1 MGKRELVLA
10 LAFILVG
17 FVVYQVTAPPPDPNE
32 RGFSLS
38 RIIDNVRREV
48 RGRPESAE
56 ATQTLTRPLPA
67 SIQEIRLRMP
77 IGGISITGEE
87 RADLGAELHVV
98 SNGYDKAEAEQL
110 VKASTLKF
118 DEAGGVLLITLD
130 LPREGRQR
138 PTLRLNIPSRLGVRI
153 DENGSEMTITNVALV
168 AMGVKRGATT
178 ISAVAGAVSLIQ
190 RGSTITISDIGS
202 LKLTTNAG
210 AKARVSNVRGDV
222 ALSLQTGE
230 FRADGLH
237 GSLEVD
243 SRAAEMHFEGLDGL
257 TGPVRVNANLGE
269 VVFVGLKADTRIDG
283 RQTDIRVTQAAPA
296 PLAIY
301 NDGTE
306 PLEVTVPAA
315 GFKIDALAVN
325 SRITLDAGLEK
336 AGLRVDAP
344 DEATVP
350 PPPRREARVLGDVGG
365 GGPTITLRA
374 TRGDIVLKRK

>member
-1 MGKRELVLA
+1 MGKRELLLA
-10 LAFILVG
+10 AAFILVG
-17 FVVYQVTAPPPDPNE
+17 LVVYQVTAPPPDPNE

-38 RIIDNVRREV
+38 RIIDNIRREV

-56 ATQTLTRPLPA
+56 ATHVLTRPLPE

-77 IGGISITGEE
+77 VGGISITGEA
-87 RADLGAELHVV
+87 RPDLGAELHVV

-118 DEAGGVLLITLD
+118 DEAGGVLMIALD
-130 LPREGRQR
+130 LPREGQQR
-138 PTLRLNIPSRLGVRI
+138 PTLRLKIPSRLGVRI
-153 DENGSEMTITNVALV
+153 DEKNGELTISNVALV
-168 AMGVKRGATT
+168 AMGVTRGATT
-178 ISAVAGAVSLIQ
+178 ISAVAGAVSATQ
-190 RGSTITISDIGS
+190 RGSTITVNDIGS

-210 AKARVSNVRGDV
+210 ANARVSNVRGDV
-222 ALSLQTGE
+222 TLSLQTGE
-230 FRADGLH
+230 LRAEGLA
-237 GSLEVD
+237 GTLEVE

-257 TGPVRVNANLGE
+257 KGSVRVNANLGE
-269 VVFVGLKADTRIDG
+269 VVFVGLRTETRIDG
-283 RQTDIRVTQAAPA
+283 RQAEIRVDQAAPA

-306 PLEVTVPAA
+306 PIEVTLPAG

-325 SRITLDAGLEK
+325 ARVTLDAALEQG
-336 AGLRVDAP
+336 GLRVEAP
-344 DEATVP
+344 DEGTVP
-350 PPPRREARVLGDVGG
+350 PPPRREARVLGTIAG